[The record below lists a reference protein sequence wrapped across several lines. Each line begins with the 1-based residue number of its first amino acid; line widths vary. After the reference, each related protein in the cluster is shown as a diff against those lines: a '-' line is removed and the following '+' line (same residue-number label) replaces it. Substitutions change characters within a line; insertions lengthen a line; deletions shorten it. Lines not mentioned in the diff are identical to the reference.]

1 MKRIINILLLIAL
14 ITFPRINYAKGQT
27 YEEKYNLDFRIVDN
41 FYGWYSDVNNS
52 YIRFSVDSTDINHPI
67 KFSQAERWGFREK
80 MSLTLYMP
88 QLLLLPAFSD
98 SLLEVKISYKCK
110 NLETGRLFVTSLN
123 KQMDILITDS
133 ICLQNDD
140 NFREDSLEMTTKDAR
155 FLFLSLQAVGKDSTY
170 TEWPVGPVEQTIP
183 HEISISRITLQSGR
197 TNIND
202 LPFQDIE
209 APNVDKSKIL
219 VLPPDTLLTGKQLS
233 RISGRITALGET
245 VHGSGKIGWTTTNF
259 IKSSVLNNQTN
270 LIIYELPL
278 LMMLYFNKYV
288 QGANDINENKLK
300 ELTKK
305 MASESEP
312 VLELAKWL
320 REYNKTALEKVSFW
334 GMDCKY
340 QTNELEEFLKD
351 YLQIINQEARS
362 STVDS
367 LISVLDIRDADK
379 IKDMAIT
386 TLHIIKNNWQELSD
400 VLAEDIEIITFYL
413 ESLIKAEVTYKN
425 NYYER
430 DWHMFKTT
438 SFLIDYHCKPHQTVV
453 ISCHLSHANYLTDHT
468 PLHKSYGSYMK
479 KEYKE
484 EYGCV
489 LQIVG
494 EDTVNALT
502 GKEFERKTLPP
513 FSSNSLEAVFS
524 KSGVKYGY
532 IDAKELNEIVKLR
545 MQGSHHEPTSRIERY
560 INPRSQVQGVLFIN

>member
-14 ITFPRINYAKGQT
+14 ITFPRINYVKGQT
-27 YEEKYNLDFRIVDN
+27 YEEKYSLDFRIVDN

-80 MSLTLYMP
+80 MNLTLYIP

-140 NFREDSLEMTTKDAR
+140 NFREDSLEMTTKDTR

-170 TEWPVGPVEQTIP
+170 MEWPVGPVEQTIP
-183 HEISISRITLQSGR
+183 HEISINRITLQSGR

-209 APNVDKSKIL
+209 ASNVDKSKIL

-305 MASESEP
+305 MTSESEP

-362 STVDS
+362 SAVDS

-400 VLAEDIEIITFYL
+400 VLAEDLEIITFYL

-430 DWHMFKTT
+430 DWHMFKIT

-468 PLHKSYGSYMK
+468 PLHKSYGFYMK

>member
-219 VLPPDTLLTGKQLS
+219 VLPLT
-233 RISGRITALGET
+233 
-245 VHGSGKIGWTTTNF
+245 
-259 IKSSVLNNQTN
+259 
-270 LIIYELPL
+270 P
-278 LMMLYFNKYV
+278 
-288 QGANDINENKLK
+288 
-300 ELTKK
+300 
-305 MASESEP
+305 
-312 VLELAKWL
+312 
-320 REYNKTALEKVSFW
+320 
-334 GMDCKY
+334 C
-340 QTNELEEFLKD
+340 
-351 YLQIINQEARS
+351 
-362 STVDS
+362 
-367 LISVLDIRDADK
+367 
-379 IKDMAIT
+379 
-386 TLHIIKNNWQELSD
+386 
-400 VLAEDIEIITFYL
+400 
-413 ESLIKAEVTYKN
+413 
-425 NYYER
+425 
-430 DWHMFKTT
+430 
-438 SFLIDYHCKPHQTVV
+438 
-453 ISCHLSHANYLTDHT
+453 
-468 PLHKSYGSYMK
+468 
-479 KEYKE
+479 
-484 EYGCV
+484 
-489 LQIVG
+489 
-494 EDTVNALT
+494 
-502 GKEFERKTLPP
+502 
-513 FSSNSLEAVFS
+513 
-524 KSGVKYGY
+524 
-532 IDAKELNEIVKLR
+532 
-545 MQGSHHEPTSRIERY
+545 
-560 INPRSQVQGVLFIN
+560 